1 MGVATTCQG
10 ICGAS
15 DFISFKQRRLLLTMW
30 TVSSDLGE
38 GQARGKPSPVKMVTV
53 QELASILHVH
63 PNTVRHWSDERLLKS
78 YRIGPRGDRRFSWED
93 IRSFL
98 NHRGKSMSPANQH
111 KGRVLIVDDD
121 YRVRS
126 VVMDVAQEQGCEVV
140 LVESG
145 KRALEELEKR
155 DFDLIF
161 VDLVLSGLAGLDVLK
176 AIKANVNGALV
187 AVVTGYSDDPIA
199 FDAMSVGPLV
209 LVRKP
214 LDVADVIGIV
224 NLAMSA
230 KRCQAIPT

>member
-1 MGVATTCQG
+1 LN
-10 ICGAS
+10 
-15 DFISFKQRRLLLTMW
+15 RW
-30 TVSSDLGE
+30 TVSNDLRE
-38 GQARGKPSPVKMVTV
+38 DQVRGKALPVKMVTV

-63 PNTVRHWSDERLLKS
+63 PNTVRHWSDEGLLKS
-78 YRIGPRGDRRFSWED
+78 YRVGPRGDRRFSWED

-98 NHRGKSMSPANQH
+98 NHWGKSMSPANQH

-126 VVMDVAQEQGCEVV
+126 VVMDVAQEQGCEVIS
-140 LVESG
+140 VESG

-161 VDLVLSGLAGLDVLK
+161 VDLVLSSLAGVDVLK
-176 AIKANVNGALV
+176 AIKANGNNAVV
-187 AVVTGYSDDPIA
+187 AVVTGYGDDPIA
-199 FDAMSVGPLV
+199 FDAMSQGPLV

-230 KRCQAIPT
+230 NRYQAITT